1 MELATLGRVE
11 VPPVPTPIREGRTR
25 RGKCCGSFA
34 ITLPSNAMQKLRIV
48 RALDE
53 AFGMLAD
60 CS

>member
-11 VPPVPTPIREGRTR
+11 VSPAPTPIREGLMRLR
-25 RGKCCGSFA
+25 KCCGSFA
-34 ITLPSNAMQKLRIV
+34 ITLPSNAMQKLRLV

-53 AFGMLAD
+53 AFGMLLD